1 MKIKYKKSK
10 LLFELLPGLFWT
22 TIGIINLIEMEH
34 IRWFKFGYIIIGM
47 AYFGTFIFNA
57 SQQYLTIENET
68 IQINS
73 IVSFRNKINLK
84 DIIEIKMFEGY
95 YNLLTETTHLK
106 IRIILIAE
114 DSLEDLKHIL
124 SKLDLPSDK
133 TPFPKENNEIQ
144 LPQL

>member
-84 DIIEIKMFEGY
+84 DIIEIKTFAGDY
-95 YNLLTETTHLK
+95 TLITQTTELK
-106 IRIILIAE
+106 IQVELIAD
-114 DSLEDLKHIL
+114 DSLVELKRIL
-124 SKLDLPSDK
+124 SELNLPEDK
-133 TPFPKENNEIQ
+133 TPFHD
-144 LPQL
+144 